1 MPAAWPSRRDR
12 LVLGSGILL
21 LSLLLAAQV
30 AAPPAAS
37 HPSASPT
44 TASSAAPAGLRL
56 GVVGLLDTLDPLY
69 AALPAERDIDA
80 LVFRGLTRTGA
91 AGALVG
97 DLASSWAVTDSGHT
111 YTFHLRNDAVW
122 ADGQPVTAADVAY
135 TIRVLQ
141 DPAYD
146 GPNGAAWHGVTV
158 STPDGST
165 VVLALKDAAAAFL
178 DVTTQPVVP
187 AHLLQGTPVAELP
200 ALGFES
206 QPVGDGPYQVTGRD
220 GDTVHLVRAP
230 YQAAAPTTAV
240 AGRAVPAITFQLYP
254 DATTLAAAFRGG
266 DLDGADG
273 LLPDDAAAIGA
284 RPGVRALAYPQATLL
299 AAVMNVRVGQPLF
312 RDARVRAALLRAIDR
327 ADLVQTVFHGSAA
340 VATTPFPPTT
350 EGLPKPTATAPP
362 FSATAAAAGLTAAGW
377 KHGTAGWTAP
387 GVNGVVTFEVVTVQA
402 TANPAL
408 NTVAHAVV
416 AAWTSLGLHVT
427 LAELPPTELIQ
438 QRLLQHDFSVALIQM
453 DLGRV
458 PDLQPLLTSTQAVKG
473 GTNLAGFQNTQ
484 FDALLAAAH
493 GYTTPAVHAQRV
505 AALMTAFAAQS
516 PFLPLVFPARVVVYG
531 DALSGPSV
539 VPLGSPSDRFWDILD
554 WRLAP

>member
-1 MPAAWPSRRDR
+1 
-12 LVLGSGILL
+12 
-21 LSLLLAAQV
+21 V
-30 AAPPAAS
+30 AAPPATS
-37 HPSASPT
+37 QPSPSPT
-44 TASSAAPAGLRL
+44 AVSTAAPAGLRL

-80 LVFRGLTRTGA
+80 LVFRGLTRAGA
-91 AGALVG
+91 GGALVG
-97 DLASSWAVTDSGHT
+97 DLASSWDITDNGHT
-111 YTFHLRNDAVW
+111 YTFHLRSDAVW

-158 STPDGST
+158 TTPDAAT
-165 VVLALKDAAAAFL
+165 VVLALKDAAEAFL

-187 AHLLQGTPVAELP
+187 AHLLEGTPVAELP
-200 ALGFES
+200 ALGFDS

-220 GDTVHLVRAP
+220 GDTVHLVLAPHQDAARAA
-230 YQAAAPTTAV
+230 QIAA
-240 AGRAVPAITFQLYP
+240 GAVPAITFQLYP
-254 DATTLAAAFRGG
+254 DAISLAAAFRSG

-284 RPGVRALAYPQATLL
+284 QAGVRALTYPQATLV

-312 RDARVRAALLRAIDR
+312 RDARVRTALLRAIDR
-327 ADLVQTVFHGSAA
+327 PNLVETVFHGAA
-340 VATTPFPPTT
+340 TVASTPLPPTTQGLPDPVATT
-350 EGLPKPTATAPP
+350 AP
-362 FSATAAAAGLTAAGW
+362 FSATAAALTAAGW
-377 KHGTAGWTAP
+377 KHAAGGWTAP
-387 GVNGVVTFEVVTVQA
+387 GVKGFVTFEVVTVEA
-402 TANPAL
+402 AANPAL

-438 QRLLQHDFSVALIQM
+438 QRLLQHDFTVALIQI

-473 GTNLAGFQNTQ
+473 GTNLAGYENTA

-493 GYTTPAVHAQRV
+493 AYATPAVHAQRV
-505 AALMTAFAAQS
+505 AALLTAFAVQV
-516 PFLPLVFPARVVVYG
+516 PFLPLVFPARVVVYR
-531 DALSGPSV
+531 DVVTGPVV

-554 WRLAP
+554 WRLTP